1 MSAQRCKVALLTEGF
16 PTAPPCQ
23 RKYSRAGRKGSAR
36 KGTLCVKTCHSPE
49 DCPKSVS
56 RRTTIFG
63 AVSAVA
69 TVCVKPGPGLAD
81 SFGLATA
88 EDKETSEAIRRA
100 DLEFDPE
107 IADDLWTDVIELDE
121 LNPQGW
127 SRRGAV
133 RLQLGEYDS
142 ALEDLEK
149 AKKLYG
155 VSIDAGTLNNLGTA
169 QGQTGHWEDAAASF
183 QASKILAEEQDMALD
198 QEPRGGANRL
208 SQKVALNLAFARFQI
223 GDTSFAI
230 GQTNLLLGEDPAYWD
245 ARAALT
251 SFLWA
256 QGKEEEAEEAW
267 GQLCVPSGKL
277 DAGAMWVSRNGTP
290 DQPGAPAKGATMQS
304 STQQLYMGSLAGIT
318 KVLGKIED
326 LQLSNKCE
334 DFESGLELPCDD
346 AGIPGLGGLNEP
358 CALYT
363 QLVVEQRLWP
373 PRAIESLVGFLE
385 KEASLKAKLS

>member
-1 MSAQRCKVALLTEGF
+1 MS
-16 PTAPPCQ
+16 
-23 RKYSRAGRKGSAR
+23 
-36 KGTLCVKTCHSPE
+36 
-49 DCPKSVS
+49 
-56 RRTTIFG
+56 
-63 AVSAVA
+63 
-69 TVCVKPGPGLAD
+69 CVKPGPGLAD

-290 DQPGAPAKGATMQS
+290 DQPGAPAK
-304 STQQLYMGSLAGIT
+304 
-318 KVLGKIED
+318 
-326 LQLSNKCE
+326 
-334 DFESGLELPCDD
+334 
-346 AGIPGLGGLNEP
+346 
-358 CALYT
+358 
-363 QLVVEQRLWP
+363 
-373 PRAIESLVGFLE
+373 
-385 KEASLKAKLS
+385 